1 MLRSDAIDDRVN
13 IDSLIGKADFI
24 NIDVI
29 SEIDKELQEN
39 PYDTISMVFLLYDV
53 PDTALQKLIVNQ
65 RVSKDVRST
74 NLNLL
79 HEWFRY
85 AKAKPTWK
93 HEFLEALI
101 ICQMYS
107 IVKKLGFHVSVLKK
121 YYQPDNLSVHM
132 YINPMKKVLYKI
144 CENMTTDSLTALKKT
159 LLTYDIDTTE
169 YEACEMV
176 FLELMCQK
184 FITFNQWEYNNKVL
198 SFKFGVDKLVK
209 ILENLSGM
217 KKFAMNLRILQSE
230 YEEQSCQSIKTT
242 PLREY
247 DIDNDHKSKK
257 SLPYNN
263 KLEYEDMFK
272 MLADLNIDD
281 DDDDKV
287 TDFKADSKN
296 SLNGCYKIKNPH
308 RVGVCLIINQDEF
321 YPSKKSIQNGQKEKL
336 ENRLGSDK
344 DEAIL
349 RRTMSL
355 LKFDVISR
363 SNLDHKDTFDLI
375 KMVIRDHVK
384 KDDSIFMLCILSH
397 GVRGHVYAADSVK
410 INVEDIENYFDS
422 DEANKLHGMPKV
434 LLIQAC
440 QVDDSAKATDLI
452 ASDGN
457 SSSYFLRKCD
467 FLIYWATAPEYEA
480 FRHEQKGSFFIQIL
494 SRVIEKKAHKDHL
507 YDIFTEVTN
516 RVASLCETLKRAQV
530 PIFKSTLRKKLYLQ
544 VPK

>member
-281 DDDDKV
+281 DDDDNV